1 MIDPKPLRSTVTEGY
16 DCVVKILGING
27 ANPTNTIAPGCTVT
41 RTGEGAY
48 LITWGESPGTYKG
61 LKGFGFEATTPAD
74 VKGYT
79 VVTGLFNATAKTLAF
94 VVYDS
99 TFAAADLVAL
109 QSVTLTLGFSNS
121 SLTV

>member
-1 MIDPKPLRSTVTEGY
+1 MLDPKPLRSTVTEGY
-16 DCVVKILGING
+16 DCVVKITGING
-27 ANPTNTIAPGCTVT
+27 ANPTNVIAPGCTVT

-74 VKGYT
+74 LAGYT
-79 VVTGLFNATAKTLAF
+79 VVTGVYNATAKTLAF
-94 VVYDS
+94 VVYNS
-99 TFAAADLVAL
+99 SFAAADLIAA
-109 QSVTLTLGFSNS
+109 QSLTLNLGFSFS